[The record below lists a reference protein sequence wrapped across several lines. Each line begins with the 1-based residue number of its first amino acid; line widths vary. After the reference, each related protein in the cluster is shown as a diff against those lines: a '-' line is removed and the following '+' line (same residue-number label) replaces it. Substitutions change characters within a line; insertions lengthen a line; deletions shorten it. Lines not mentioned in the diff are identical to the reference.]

1 MSYLSR
7 AWVAASVAVVNGNT
21 DKGHK
26 LRSGLKSL
34 QHGKKRFSSSTSTAG
49 EGIDPAD
56 LRPLSS
62 MLGSDVTGA
71 VGNGSERRRQADD
84 SLRQMDERG
93 KAACGLRSDQTESGR
108 ADAVSR
114 SND

>member
-34 QHGKKRFSSSTSTAG
+34 QHGKKRFSSSSTSTAG
-49 EGIDPAD
+49 KGIDPVD

-62 MLGSDVTGA
+62 MLGSDVSAA
-71 VGNGSERRRQADD
+71 VGNGNERRRQADD
-84 SLRQMDERG
+84 SLRQVMYLNCWG
-93 KAACGLRSDQTESGR
+93 PS
-108 ADAVSR
+108 
-114 SND
+114 